1 MRTVHW
7 KEAGSSQKQDIAAAL
22 AQWKAAE
29 RYFESVQES
38 DLMDYAIYQMEV
50 LAGSILKPCACR
62 AFLRCSPGE
71 FPREQNA
78 LCPACNVSQNEL

>member
-7 KEAGSSQKQDIAAAL
+7 KEASSSQKQDIAAAL

-38 DLMDYAIYQMEV
+38 DLMDYAIYQME
-50 LAGSILKPCACR
+50 AARRKYILL
-62 AFLRCSPGE
+62 LRRYNQETAVGD
-71 FPREQNA
+71 
-78 LCPACNVSQNEL
+78 